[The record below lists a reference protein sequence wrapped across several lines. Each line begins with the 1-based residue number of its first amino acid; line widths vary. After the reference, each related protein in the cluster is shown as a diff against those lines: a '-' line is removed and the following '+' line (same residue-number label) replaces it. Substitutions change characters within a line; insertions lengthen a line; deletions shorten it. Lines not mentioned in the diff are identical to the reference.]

1 MTFCQTRGMDTIYPT
16 SRSPM
21 WLLFRRQIRTS
32 TSFWLRSF
40 SLMTNMGKV
49 MTSRYV
55 SLLCFKIK
63 GDHFQGNKIR
73 CGAWGVREL
82 FPRMV
87 LRGRY
92 PNDKSLKQR
101 IQANR
106 GPDDQQP
113 SLDIPAVLATS
124 LVMLFTICPAEICS

>member
-1 MTFCQTRGMDTIYPT
+1 
-16 SRSPM
+16 
-21 WLLFRRQIRTS
+21 
-32 TSFWLRSF
+32 
-40 SLMTNMGKV
+40 MTNMGKV

-63 GDHFQGNKIR
+63 ADHFQGNKIM
-73 CGAWGVREL
+73 CGALGVREL
-82 FPRMV
+82 FTRMV

-92 PNDKSLKQR
+92 SNDKSLKQR

-106 GPDDQQP
+106 GPDAQQP